1 MLHCYFSK
9 VQEMNINTN
18 IYNVYALIC
27 KKNWKDFSSCK
38 LFDTYHKIINCDEF
52 MLRFAFMYV

>member
-27 KKNWKDFSSCK
+27 KK
-38 LFDTYHKIINCDEF
+38 TGKILVAVNC
-52 MLRFAFMYV
+52 LTRTIK

>member
-27 KKNWKDFSSCK
+27 KKKWKDFSSCK

-52 MLRFAFMYV
+52 M